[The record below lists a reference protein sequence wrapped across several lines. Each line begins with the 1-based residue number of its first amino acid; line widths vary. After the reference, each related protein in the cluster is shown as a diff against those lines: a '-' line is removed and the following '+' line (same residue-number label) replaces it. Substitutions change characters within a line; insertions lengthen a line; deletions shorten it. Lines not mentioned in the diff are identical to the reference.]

1 VGAALASGLCL
12 LLVAALSLDNSLS
25 LSVSVRRLANSTV
38 RVTHAVACVKASIQ
52 RHVESRTSPV
62 AAAQP
67 TGVSAEA
74 PGAMHRLAWSVVP
87 FRAIAVTHAMACV
100 CGPMRTALP
109 PPVC

>member
-1 VGAALASGLCL
+1 LASGLCL
-12 LLVAALSLDNSLS
+12 LLVAALSLDDSLS
-25 LSVSVRRLANSTV
+25 LSASVRRLANSTV

-52 RHVESRTSPV
+52 RHVEARKPCAT
-62 AAAQP
+62 AAQS

-74 PGAMHRLAWSVVP
+74 SGTIHRLAWSVVP
-87 FRAIAVTHAMACV
+87 RRAITVTHAMSCV